1 MSDINSIA
9 TGAVSNY
16 QRALATVANNIANV
30 DSEGYSR
37 QEVTI
42 AENTPSKFG
51 KSFFGTGARLD
62 GVRRL
67 YDEFIENTITNFYI
81 PFGVAPN
88 FLINGKVY
96 CIPMA
101 IEESSVVAAASKN
114 ASFWMERGGFNSKVV
129 STTKIGHVHFAWYGK
144 FEVLKSFISSIK
156 HKFFEESQ
164 EVTKNMDKRGG
175 GILDIEVINRSD
187 LEPNYYQLQAKF
199 ETCDAMG
206 ANFINSLLE
215 KFSKILERE
224 LHQSDLTEKEKKIV
238 IIMCILSNYTP
249 ECIVRCE
256 VNCSVDKLSDDPNI
270 NSLEFAKK
278 FQQAIHVANIEPY
291 RATTHN
297 KGIFNGIDAV
307 VIATG
312 NDFRAVEACGH
323 TYASKS
329 GQYKSLTNVEIKDG
343 KFKFWIDLPISV
355 GTVGGLT
362 SLHPMVKF
370 SHQLLGNPNAE
381 KLMEIIAAAGLAQN
395 FGALRSL
402 VTTGIQK
409 GHMKM
414 HLLNILN
421 QLGANKEE
429 IEKIKEHFKDKVV
442 EHSAVVNFFNGLRNI
457 NKANF
462 INKEN

>member
-1 MSDINSIA
+1 MSNKIVK
-9 TGAVSNY
+9 GF
-16 QRALATVANNIANV
+16 
-30 DSEGYSR
+30 
-37 QEVTI
+37 
-42 AENTPSKFG
+42 SKLSKEAKIEWITNEYLNGDDQYIKFL
-51 KSFFGTGARLD
+51 KSYWHNEPKIQK
-62 GVRRL
+62 VH
-67 YDEFIENTITNFYI
+67 DEFIENTISNFYI

-88 FLINGKVY
+88 FLINDEVY

-114 ASFWMERGGFNSKVV
+114 ASFWMERGGFKSKVV
-129 STTKIGHVHFAWYGK
+129 STTKIGHVHFAWYGN
-144 FEVLKSFISSIK
+144 FQVLKSFINSIK
-156 HKFFEESQ
+156 HKFFEESK
-164 EVTKNMDKRGG
+164 EVTKNMEERGG

-224 LHQSDLTEKEKKIV
+224 LLQSNLTKKEKKIV
-238 IIMCILSNYTP
+238 IIMCILSNYNP

-256 VNCSVDKLSDDPNI
+256 VNCSVDDLSDDPSV

-343 KFKFWIDLPISV
+343 KFKFWIDLPIAV

-421 QLGANKEE
+421 QLGAHKEE
-429 IEKIKEHFKDKVV
+429 IEKIKEYFKDKVV
-442 EHSAVVNFFNGLRNI
+442 EHSAVVNFFNKIRGI
-457 NKANF
+457 NKEKF

>member
-1 MSDINSIA
+1 MSNKIVK
-9 TGAVSNY
+9 GF
-16 QRALATVANNIANV
+16 
-30 DSEGYSR
+30 
-37 QEVTI
+37 
-42 AENTPSKFG
+42 SKLSKEAKIEWITNEYLNGDDQYIKFL
-51 KSFFGTGARLD
+51 KSYWHNEPKIQK
-62 GVRRL
+62 VH
-67 YDEFIENTITNFYI
+67 DEFIENTISNFYI

-88 FLINGKVY
+88 FLINGEVY

-114 ASFWMERGGFNSKVV
+114 ASFWMERGGFKSKVV
-129 STTKIGHVHFAWYGK
+129 STTKIGHVHFAWYGN
-144 FEVLKSFISSIK
+144 FQVLKSFINSIK
-156 HKFFEESQ
+156 HKFFEESK
-164 EVTKNMDKRGG
+164 EVTKNMEERGG

-224 LHQSDLTEKEKKIV
+224 LLQSDLKKKEKKIV

-256 VNCSVDKLSDDPNI
+256 VNCSVDDLSDDPSV

-343 KFKFWIDLPISV
+343 KFKFWIDLPIAV

-429 IEKIKEHFKDKVV
+429 IEKIKEYFKDKVV
-442 EHSAVVNFFNGLRNI
+442 EHSAVVNFFNKTIGI
-457 NKANF
+457 NKEKF

>member
-1 MSDINSIA
+1 MS
-9 TGAVSNY
+9 
-16 QRALATVANNIANV
+16 NNKIVKGFSKLSKEAKIEWITNEYLNGDDQYIKFLKSYWHN
-30 DSEGYSR
+30 DSKV
-37 QEVTI
+37 QKI
-42 AENTPSKFG
+42 H
-51 KSFFGTGARLD
+51 
-62 GVRRL
+62 
-67 YDEFIENTITNFYI
+67 DEFIENTITNFYI

-114 ASFWMERGGFNSKVV
+114 AAFWMKRGGFKSKVI
-129 STTKIGHVHFAWYGK
+129 STTKIGHVHFAWYGNFK
-144 FEVLKSFISSIK
+144 VLKKIISSIK
-156 HKFFEESQ
+156 HKFFEESH
-164 EVTKNMDKRGG
+164 EVTKNMNERGG
-175 GILDIEVINRSD
+175 GILDIEVINRAD

-224 LHQSDLTEKEKKIV
+224 LHQSNLTKKEKKII

-256 VNCSVDKLSDDPNI
+256 VNCSVDDLSDDPNV
-270 NSLEFAKK
+270 NSIEFAKK

-343 KFKFWIDLPISV
+343 KFKFWIDLPIAV

-421 QLGANKEE
+421 QLEASKEE
-429 IEKIKEHFKDKVV
+429 IEKIKEYFKDKVV
-442 EHSAVVNFFNGLRNI
+442 EHSAVVNFFNELR
-457 NKANF
+457 KMKKEKF

>member
-1 MSDINSIA
+1 M
-9 TGAVSNY
+9 
-16 QRALATVANNIANV
+16 QNNKIIKGFSKLSKEAKIEWITKEYLNDEKEYV
-30 DSEGYSR
+30 NLLKSYWHEDSKV
-37 QEVTI
+37 QKI
-42 AENTPSKFG
+42 H
-51 KSFFGTGARLD
+51 
-62 GVRRL
+62 
-67 YDEFIENTITNFYI
+67 DEFIENTITNFYI
-81 PFGVAPN
+81 PFGIAPN
-88 FLINGKVY
+88 FLINDKVY
-96 CIPMA
+96 CVPMA

-114 ASFWMERGGFNSKVV
+114 ASFWMERGGFKSTVI

-144 FEVLKSFISSIK
+144 YEVLKNFINSIK
-156 HKFFEESQ
+156 QKFFDETKQ
-164 EVTKNMDKRGG
+164 ITKNMNERGG
-175 GILDIEVINRSD
+175 GILEIELVNRAD

-215 KFSKILERE
+215 KFSKILTRE
-224 LHQSDLTEKEKKIV
+224 IRSSNLSEEDKKIV

-256 VNCSVDKLSDDPNI
+256 VNCGIEELSNDPSI
-270 NSLEFAKK
+270 KSEEFAKK
-278 FQQAIHVANIEPY
+278 FEQAIHVANIEPY

-329 GQYKSLTNVEIKDG
+329 GQYRSLSNVEIKDG
-343 KFKFWIDLPISV
+343 KFRFWIDLPISV

-362 SLHPMVKF
+362 TLHPMVRF
-370 SHQLLGNPNAE
+370 SYKLLGNPNS
-381 KLMEIIAAAGLAQN
+381 KNLMEIIAAVGLAQN
-395 FGALRSL
+395 FGAIRSL

-421 QLGANKEE
+421 QLGADKNEVEKTKEY
-429 IEKIKEHFKDKVV
+429 FKDKVV
-442 EHSAVVNFFNGLRNI
+442 EHSAVVNYFKQLRNI
-457 NKANF
+457 SN
-462 INKEN
+462 

>member
-1 MSDINSIA
+1 MSNKIVK
-9 TGAVSNY
+9 GF
-16 QRALATVANNIANV
+16 
-30 DSEGYSR
+30 
-37 QEVTI
+37 
-42 AENTPSKFG
+42 SKLSKEAKIEWITNEYLNGDDQYIKFL
-51 KSFFGTGARLD
+51 KSYWHNEPK
-62 GVRRL
+62 VQKVH
-67 YDEFIENTITNFYI
+67 DEFIENTISNFYI

-88 FLINGKVY
+88 FLINGEVY

-114 ASFWMERGGFNSKVV
+114 ASFWMERGGFKSKVV
-129 STTKIGHVHFAWYGK
+129 STTKIGHVHFAWYGN
-144 FEVLKSFISSIK
+144 FQVLKSFINSIK
-156 HKFFEESQ
+156 HKFFEESK
-164 EVTKNMDKRGG
+164 EVTKNMEERGG

-224 LHQSDLTEKEKKIV
+224 LLQSDLTKKEKKIV

-256 VNCSVDKLSDDPNI
+256 VNCSVDDLSDDPSV

-343 KFKFWIDLPISV
+343 KFKFWIDLPIAV

-429 IEKIKEHFKDKVV
+429 IEKIKEYFKDKVV
-442 EHSAVVNFFNGLRNI
+442 EHSAVVNFFNKIRGI
-457 NKANF
+457 NKEKF

>member
-1 MSDINSIA
+1 MSNKIVK
-9 TGAVSNY
+9 GF
-16 QRALATVANNIANV
+16 
-30 DSEGYSR
+30 
-37 QEVTI
+37 
-42 AENTPSKFG
+42 SKLSKEAKIEWITNEYLNGDDQYIKFL
-51 KSFFGTGARLD
+51 KSYWHNEPKIQK
-62 GVRRL
+62 VH
-67 YDEFIENTITNFYI
+67 DEFIENTISNFYI

-88 FLINGKVY
+88 FLINGEVY

-114 ASFWMERGGFNSKVV
+114 ASFWMERGGFKSKVV
-129 STTKIGHVHFAWYGK
+129 STTKIGHVHFAWYGN
-144 FEVLKSFISSIK
+144 FQVLKSFINSIK
-156 HKFFEESQ
+156 HKFFEESK
-164 EVTKNMDKRGG
+164 EVTKNMEERGG

-224 LHQSDLTEKEKKIV
+224 LLQSDLTKKEKKIV

-256 VNCSVDKLSDDPNI
+256 VNCSVDDLSDDPSV

-343 KFKFWIDLPISV
+343 EFKFWIDLPIAV

-429 IEKIKEHFKDKVV
+429 IEKIKEYFKDKVV
-442 EHSAVVNFFNGLRNI
+442 EHSAAVNFFNKIRGI
-457 NKANF
+457 NKEKF

>member
-1 MSDINSIA
+1 M
-9 TGAVSNY
+9 
-16 QRALATVANNIANV
+16 QNNKIIKGFSKLSKEAKIEWITKEYLNDDKEYV
-30 DSEGYSR
+30 NLLKSYWHEDSKV
-37 QEVTI
+37 QKI
-42 AENTPSKFG
+42 H
-51 KSFFGTGARLD
+51 
-62 GVRRL
+62 
-67 YDEFIENTITNFYI
+67 DEFIENTITNFYI
-81 PFGVAPN
+81 PYGIAPN
-88 FLINGKVY
+88 FLINDKVY
-96 CIPMA
+96 CVPMA

-114 ASFWMERGGFNSKVV
+114 ASFWMERGGFKSTVI
-129 STTKIGHVHFAWYGK
+129 STTKIGHVHFAWYGEY
-144 FEVLKSFISSIK
+144 EVLKNFFNSIK
-156 HKFFEESQ
+156 QKFFDETKQ
-164 EVTKNMDKRGG
+164 ITKNMNERGG
-175 GILDIEVINRSD
+175 GILEIELVNRAD

-215 KFSKILERE
+215 KFSKILTRE
-224 LHQSDLTEKEKKIV
+224 ISSSNLREEDKKIV

-256 VNCSVDKLSDDPNI
+256 VNCGVEELSNDPSI
-270 NSLEFAKK
+270 KSEEFAKK
-278 FQQAIHVANIEPY
+278 FEQAIHVANIEPY

-329 GQYKSLTNVEIKDG
+329 GQYRSLSNVEIKDG
-343 KFKFWIDLPISV
+343 KFRFWIDLPISV

-362 SLHPMVKF
+362 TLHPMVRF
-370 SHQLLGNPNAE
+370 SYKLLGNPNS
-381 KLMEIIAAAGLAQN
+381 KNLMEIIAAVGLAQN
-395 FGALRSL
+395 FGAIRSL

-421 QLGANKEE
+421 QLGADKNEV
-429 IEKIKEHFKDKVV
+429 EKTKDYFKDKVV
-442 EHSAVVNFFNGLRNI
+442 EHSAVVNYFKELRNI
-457 NKANF
+457 SN
-462 INKEN
+462 

>member
-1 MSDINSIA
+1 MS
-9 TGAVSNY
+9 
-16 QRALATVANNIANV
+16 NNKIVKGFSKLSKEAKIEWITNEYLNGDDQYIKFLKSYWHN
-30 DSEGYSR
+30 DSKV
-37 QEVTI
+37 QKI
-42 AENTPSKFG
+42 H
-51 KSFFGTGARLD
+51 
-62 GVRRL
+62 
-67 YDEFIENTITNFYI
+67 DEFIENTITNFYI

-114 ASFWMERGGFNSKVV
+114 ASFWMKRGGFKSKVI
-129 STTKIGHVHFAWYGK
+129 STTKIGHVHFAWYGNFK
-144 FEVLKSFISSIK
+144 VLKKFISSIK

-164 EVTKNMDKRGG
+164 EVTKNMNERGG
-175 GILDIEVINRSD
+175 GILDIEVINRAD

-224 LHQSDLTEKEKKIV
+224 LHQSNLTKKEKKII

-256 VNCSVDKLSDDPNI
+256 VNCSVDDLSDDPNV
-270 NSLEFAKK
+270 NSIEFAKK

-343 KFKFWIDLPISV
+343 KFKFWIDLPIAV

-421 QLGANKEE
+421 QLKASKEE
-429 IEKIKEHFKDKVV
+429 IEKIKDYFKDKVV
-442 EHSAVVNFFNGLRNI
+442 EHSAVVNFFNELR
-457 NKANF
+457 KLKKEKF